1 MARKPPHPPGSSK
14 LPSFQMNTLHRR
26 ATTTTWSSKVEQE
39 LRPLPITTRTR
50 ELNDAFRRTFVGGA
64 LVITPGIEAL
74 APATRSELLREVRTY
89 NQFDAD
95 NDPHNEHDFGSLE
108 INGQRVFWKIDYYD
122 RDVQFGSK
130 ILLIPRKTRAS
141 SP

>member
-1 MARKPPHPPGSSK
+1 M
-14 LPSFQMNTLHRR
+14 
-26 ATTTTWSSKVEQE
+26 EQE
-39 LRPLPITTRTR
+39 SAPLPITTRTR

-130 ILLIPRKTRAS
+130 DPPIPRRQRAS